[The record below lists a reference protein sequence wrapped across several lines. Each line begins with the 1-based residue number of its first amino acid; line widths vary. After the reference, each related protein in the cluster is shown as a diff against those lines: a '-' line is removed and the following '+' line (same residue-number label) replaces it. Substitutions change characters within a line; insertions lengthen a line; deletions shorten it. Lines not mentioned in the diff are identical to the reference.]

1 MDNKEYLNEEKY
13 QKSVKGLKRASL
25 IVLLVGVFIGLAL
38 IITGIVLY
46 NNDKTTPL
54 GETGDRIKNSIT
66 KKYTKE
72 EIDNSKEE
80 YEKIKKEIS
89 SLEEELKTLN
99 TKKDEIMENFSF
111 STDMN
116 EVNKIITSITEKT
129 KELAEKNSNKAILE
143 TKIYGKAKVD
153 QVPVENEEGLDTF
166 LSIFNFAGNQVDK
179 GYRFV
184 KYSPFFMFGGFIIFV
199 SVLVSIVLF
208 VISKRREIT
217 AFKVQQEMPIIKEA
231 ASEMAPTAGEVSKEI
246 AKGVKEGLEE
256 KE

>member
-13 QKSVKGLKRASL
+13 QKSVKGLKRVSL

-166 LSIFNFAGNQVDK
+166 LSIFNFADNQVDK